1 MRCRPGSGNSSSTGF
16 GCVCVREVHSV
27 HGPSSGWEILGCE
40 PAVANVCK
48 GYAESDFYS
57 VSLYLL
63 NLFFL
68 SNKTILRVD
77 FLNAE
82 SQNRKRLSS
91 FG

>member
-1 MRCRPGSGNSSSTGF
+1 MGTAAAQALR
-16 GCVCVREVHSV
+16 CVCVREVHSV